1 MFTHETFVCLTT
13 LLCVGRPY
21 HTDNAIRWLVLL
33 LDTNHEIY
41 QTIENVR
48 KTFRISNVDF
58 LRINSYN
65 KFSYALF

>member
-13 LLCVGRPY
+13 LLCVARPY
-21 HTDNAIRWLVLL
+21 HTDNPIRWLVLL

-65 KFSYALF
+65 QFSCTLF